1 MRHYGWL
8 MKRAKSSLIFF
19 TAITLILLAPSAS
32 AAIKPGSACK
42 KIGHSAIDSG
52 KKYKCVKSG
61 KQLIWNKGAPIG
73 DSISQNEVDPMS
85 LPTAWPS
92 PDAKYITAVP
102 VDLNQINSISK
113 YASCSGHNRDGYT
126 FDKILVSNLSLK
138 HYWYPIAAFQGT
150 VDKVKVFAPFD
161 GKVSMIQLE
170 ADKGSLG
177 RPKNGNALGLST
189 EVDKNVVFTFGH
201 IYFSKELKIGDS
213 VKAGELLGYGA
224 MSDPRFDF
232 DIDLEGRTRGPN
244 RAEILGSIFDH
255 MTKKVLDA
263 FVAHSIAPEEMKIPL
278 AQRQSTPCD
287 FNSGG
292 GRTSLDW
299 VALKGETI
307 STKESSPQNNSGSS
321 NSGVK
326 PTETQKPNAPA
337 DSGSTIF
344 QQLGAPCDPSKAA
357 SGKTADGKELLCN
370 AGNDGKSSWQI
381 K

>member
-1 MRHYGWL
+1 
-8 MKRAKSSLIFF
+8 MKRGQSALIFL
-19 TAITLILLAPSAS
+19 TATTLVLLAPSAS
-32 AAIKPGSACK
+32 AAIKPGAACK
-42 KIGHSAIDSG
+42 KIGQSAIDSG

-61 KQLIWNKGAPIG
+61 KQLIWNKGMPNG
-73 DSISQNEVDPMS
+73 DSSSQNEVDPKS
-85 LPTAWPS
+85 LPPAWPS

-102 VDLNQINSISK
+102 VDLDQINSISK

-138 HYWYPIAAFQGT
+138 HYWYPIAALQGT

-177 RPKNGNALGLST
+177 RPKTGNALGLST
-189 EVDKNVVFTFGH
+189 ESDKNVIFTFGH
-201 IYFSKELKIGDS
+201 IYFSRVLKLGDS
-213 VKAGELLGYGA
+213 VKAGELLGYGS

-244 RAEILGSIFDH
+244 GAEILGSIFDH
-255 MTKKVLDA
+255 MTKGVLDA
-263 FVAHSIAPEEMKIPL
+263 FAAHSIAPEEIKIPL

-287 FNSGG
+287 FKLGG

-299 VALKGETI
+299 VALKGETLATTEF
-307 STKESSPQNNSGSS
+307 SQPNNSGSS

-326 PTETQKPNAPA
+326 PTENPKPNAPA
-337 DSGSTIF
+337 DSGSTTF
-344 QQLGAPCDPSKAA
+344 QQLGALCDPSKAA

-370 AGNDGKSSWQI
+370 AGSDGKSYWQI